1 MRWPSWILLTKGEVF
16 MTAQTI
22 NQLGAMFAKDV
33 VAWGYAAL
41 GIALVASAVLWIM
54 RLIGT
59 R

>member
-1 MRWPSWILLTKGEVF
+1 
-16 MTAQTI
+16 MTAQSI
-22 NQLGAMFAKDV
+22 NLLGAMFAKDV